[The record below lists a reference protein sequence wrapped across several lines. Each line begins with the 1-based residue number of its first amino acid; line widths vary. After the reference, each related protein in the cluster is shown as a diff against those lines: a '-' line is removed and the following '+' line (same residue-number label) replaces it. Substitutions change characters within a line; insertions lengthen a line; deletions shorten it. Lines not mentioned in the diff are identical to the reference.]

1 MFTSLRL
8 SNSEGCSASLQTRAF
23 GKLYVSNIPS
33 NLTSWC
39 VWGSTK
45 KRKEVLLVQWA
56 VAADLMI
63 IVSSTKSMW
72 VFSRLP
78 NLKSGATFFQRVGQ
92 RNGCF
97 TLERLISKIIII
109 LCSSGC
115 FRNGAKQQV
124 HSSYQVSGKLYLSS
138 FLLHWY
144 WHFDAPRHQ
153 PNSYSLKPYFPQLNS
168 QSWEILEGRNKVIN

>member
-63 IVSSTKSMW
+63 IVSSIKGMW

-78 NLKSGATFFQRVGQ
+78 NRKSGVILFNELDNETVV
-92 RNGCF
+92 
-97 TLERLISKIIII
+97 LRLNVSISKIIII
-109 LCSSGC
+109 HCSSGC
-115 FRNGAKQQV
+115 FRNGVKQQV
-124 HSSYQVSGKLYLSS
+124 HCSYQVSGKLYLSS

-153 PNSYSLKPYFPQLNS
+153 PNSYSLKPYFPQLN
-168 QSWEILEGRNKVIN
+168 